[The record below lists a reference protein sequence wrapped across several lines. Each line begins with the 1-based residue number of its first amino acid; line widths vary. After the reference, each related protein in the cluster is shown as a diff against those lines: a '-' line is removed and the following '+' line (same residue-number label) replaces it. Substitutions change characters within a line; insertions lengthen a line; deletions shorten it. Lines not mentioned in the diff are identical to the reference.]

1 MDVLKNI
8 LVSRL
13 TNLMTSYNEINLL
26 IGEGRAKEIISHD
39 FSKVFNTVFQKVLI
53 EGLMKYGLDAQTVR

>member
-1 MDVLKNI
+1 
-8 LVSRL
+8 
-13 TNLMTSYNEINLL
+13 MTSYNEINLL
-26 IGEGRAKEIISHD
+26 IGEGRAKEIIYHD